1 MAEPLTIYGDPGSG
15 NCLKVKWVAAHLGLP
30 ATWRDVD
37 VPGGGTR
44 TPEFLALNPAGRVP
58 IVVFPDGEVLSESNA
73 IIVYLA
79 EGSALVPGTP
89 FDRARMLQWM
99 FWEQYS
105 HEPYIAVRRYQ
116 LHFLKRSP
124 DALDPKLAERGADAL
139 RLMEATLAR
148 TAFMAGPTLTLADVA
163 LVAYTR
169 MAHEGG
175 FDLADYPA
183 VRAWIGRV
191 EAGLGIGPY
200 GALA

>member
-15 NCLKVKWVAAHLGLP
+15 NCLKVKWVADHLGSP

-44 TPEFLALNPAGRVP
+44 RPEFLALNPAGRVP
-58 IVVFPDGEVLSESNA
+58 IVVFPDGAVLSESNA
-73 IIVYLA
+73 IIIHLA
-79 EGSALVPGTP
+79 EGSPLIPQAP
-89 FDRARMLQWM
+89 FARARMLQWM

-116 LHFLKRSP
+116 LHYLKRVP
-124 DALDPKLAERGADAL
+124 DELDPKLAERGADAL
-139 RLMEATLAR
+139 RLMEETLER
-148 TAFMAGPTLTLADVA
+148 SAFLVGDALTLADVA

-175 FDLADYPA
+175 FDLADYSTL
-183 VRAWIGRV
+183 RSWLGRV
-191 EAGLGIGPY
+191 EAGLGIGAY
-200 GALA
+200 GGPA